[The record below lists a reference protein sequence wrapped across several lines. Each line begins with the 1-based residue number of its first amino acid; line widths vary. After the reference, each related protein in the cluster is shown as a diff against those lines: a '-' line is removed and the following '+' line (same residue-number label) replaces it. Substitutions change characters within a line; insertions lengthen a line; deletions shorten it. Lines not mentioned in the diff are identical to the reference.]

1 MTLGPVLYV
10 GDPHGQ
16 LGHIVACAQSQNA
29 SAVVLLGDIQSPQA
43 LHLALEP
50 IQDRVWFI
58 HGNHDT
64 DTPADFEHLWD
75 SRLAHRNVHG
85 RVVVLPDGTRL
96 AGLGGVFRH
105 SVFDPGERVGPARY
119 RNAAE
124 HGSHTPRQSRWRD
137 GPPLR
142 HWSTIYPD
150 DMAALAGQ
158 RADVLISHEAP
169 GYHPHGFGALS
180 KLARAMGARLSV
192 HGHHHDALDSSA
204 HWAAQGFKSFGV
216 AQAAIS
222 AIDLDGHCRVL
233 VP

>member
-1 MTLGPVLYV
+1 MKLGPVLYV
-10 GDPHGQ
+10 GDPHGR
-16 LGHIVACAQSQNA
+16 LEHIVECAQDHGA

-43 LHLALEP
+43 LHIALEP

-64 DTPADFEHLWD
+64 DTPTDFEHLWD
-75 SRLAHRNVHG
+75 SRLADRNVHG

-105 SVFDPGERVGPARY
+105 SIFDPGERAGPPRY

-124 HGSHTPRQSRWRD
+124 HGSRTPRQSRWRD

-150 DMAALAGQ
+150 DLAGLAALQ
-158 RADVLISHEAP
+158 ADVLISHEAP
-169 GYHPHGFGALS
+169 GYHPHGFGVLDT
-180 KLARAMGARLSV
+180 LARAMGVRLSV

-204 HWAAQGFKSFGV
+204 RWAEQGFKSFGV
-216 AQAAIS
+216 GQAGVS
-222 AIDLDGHCRVL
+222 AIDLGGQCKVL
-233 VP
+233 VV

>member
-1 MTLGPVLYV
+1 MTMGPVLYV

-96 AGLGGVFRH
+96 AGWAGCFAILFLTRA
-105 SVFDPGERVGPARY
+105 SVRGQRVTAMRPSMVGIRPGKAVGATGR
-119 RNAAE
+119 RC
-124 HGSHTPRQSRWRD
+124 GI
-137 GPPLR
+137 GPP
-142 HWSTIYPD
+142 STPTTWPLWLGSGP
-150 DMAALAGQ
+150 M
-158 RADVLISHEAP
+158 
-169 GYHPHGFGALS
+169 
-180 KLARAMGARLSV
+180 
-192 HGHHHDALDSSA
+192 
-204 HWAAQGFKSFGV
+204 
-216 AQAAIS
+216 
-222 AIDLDGHCRVL
+222 C
-233 VP
+233 

>member
-1 MTLGPVLYV
+1 MSLGPVLYG

-16 LGHIVACAQSQNA
+16 LGHIVECAQDLHA
-29 SAVVLLGDIQSPQA
+29 SAVLLGDIQSPQA
-43 LHLALEP
+43 LHIALAP

-64 DTPADFEHLWD
+64 DTPADFENLWD
-75 SRLAHRNVHG
+75 SHLADRNIHG

-96 AGLGGVFRH
+96 AGLGGVFRR
-105 SVFDPGERVGPARY
+105 SIFDPGDRAGASRY
-119 RNAAE
+119 RNARE
-124 HGSHTPRQSRWRD
+124 HARGTPRQSRWRD

-150 DMAALAGQ
+150 DIAGLALQ
-158 RADVLISHEAP
+158 QADVLVSHEAP
-169 GYHPHGFGALS
+169 GYHPHGFGVLDT
-180 KLARAMGARLSV
+180 LARAMGVRLSV

-204 HWAAQGFKSFGV
+204 RWAAQGFKSFGV
-216 AQAAIS
+216 PQAGVS
-222 AIDLDGHCRVL
+222 AIDLAGHCRAL